1 MAAIYRSAS
10 AKVMG
15 EYRAYLLKEDG
26 HVIHRHDL
34 VCPDDEAA
42 KVRAKQLVDGHD
54 VELWERARHIATFK
68 RTAPR
73 QPV

>member
-1 MAAIYRSAS
+1 MAAISRPAS

-42 KVRAKQLVDGHD
+42 KVLAKQLVDSHD

-68 RTAPR
+68 RTAQR